1 MYIQIG
7 DFPQKY
13 NLTVI
18 RKGFNPMAEM
28 SDEASP
34 IEVMK
39 KNLTIIVTDDNMDK
53 AVEDMIFS
61 FNNDTV
67 KVIKV
72 FNEQNELVNEIPYTE
87 VYSVNLNISE
97 LFNRIEI
104 LLGW

>member
-39 KNLTIIVTDDNMDK
+39 KNLTIIITDDNMDK

-72 FNEQNELVNEIPYTE
+72 FNEQNELINEIPYTE

>member
-1 MYIQIG
+1 MYMQIG
-7 DFPQKY
+7 NFPEKY
-13 NLTVI
+13 KLTVI
-18 RKGFNPMAEM
+18 RKGFNPMSEM

-39 KNLTIIVTDDNMDK
+39 RNLTIIVTDDNMDK
-53 AVEDMIFS
+53 AVESMIEN
-61 FNNDTV
+61 FNNDNI

-72 FNEQNELVNEIPYTE
+72 FDEQNTLVNEMPYTE

-97 LFNRIEI
+97 LFKRIEI